1 MLLNDL
7 ILKIEQRKLEIA
19 EREAEKAQEEEDE
32 RKMLEHEN
40 EFDLNHP
47 RTLTNFK
54 ELGLYNLDEEGKSP

>member
-1 MLLNDL
+1 M
-7 ILKIEQRKLEIA
+7 
-19 EREAEKAQEEEDE
+19 KAQEEEDE
-32 RKMLEHEN
+32 RRMLEQEQ